1 MSLVSVQGF
10 YVGGEK
16 ILNRAMLDTKLK
28 LDTAYRVG
36 MVCSDACLARENRK
50 GYVVFKAVQL

>member
-28 LDTAYRVG
+28 LDTVYRVRT
-36 MVCSDACLARENRK
+36 VCSDACLVRENWK
-50 GYVVFKAVQL
+50 GCVVFKAE